1 MASPAEG
8 ANGSGR
14 LSRLPFYYGWI
25 VVAVAFVTLG
35 IGVNTRT
42 AFSLL
47 FPPILTEF
55 GWERG
60 VTAAAFSIGFVA
72 STIYA
77 PFIGM
82 LMDRFGPRYVLSFGV
97 LLVSAGMVTATRIQ
111 QPWHLYLT
119 LGVLVVGGSVF
130 MSYIGHSLFLPHWF
144 VRKRGLAI
152 GIAFSGVGVG
162 SILLFPWLQ
171 HIIDQVGWRQACWIM
186 AILLCVTVLP
196 LNILFQR
203 QRPQDMGLLPD
214 GDAMPGTTGHDNET
228 RSNIVD
234 ADWVAIEWTLGLAV
248 RTTRFWWV
256 FGGFFCALF
265 AWYAVQ
271 VHQTKYLIETGF
283 DPDRAAYALGLV
295 GLTGIVGQIGLGHL
309 SDRLGREWAWTVSG
323 LGFVVCYASLLL
335 LPQSPTSIALY
346 LIVGSQGLLGYGLTS
361 VLGPIPAEIFQ
372 GKRYGT
378 IFGTLS
384 LGAGLGAA
392 CGPWMTGVIY
402 DRFGSY
408 TQAWWLALGLS
419 VVSILCIW
427 FAAPRRVRVVAGQ
440 IDRLRARQR

>member
-1 MASPAEG
+1 MASPDPEV
-8 ANGSGR
+8 NTTGR
-14 LSRLPFYYGWI
+14 LARLPFFYGWI
-25 VVAVAFVTLG
+25 VVAVAFVTMG

-47 FPPILTEF
+47 FPPLLSEF

-60 VTAAAFSIGFVA
+60 VTAAAFSIGFIA

-77 PFIGM
+77 PFSGM
-82 LMDRFGPRYVLSFGV
+82 LMDRFGPRYVVSFGV
-97 LLVSAGMVTATRIQ
+97 LLVSAGMATATRIQ

-119 LGVLVVGGSVF
+119 LGVLVVGGSFF
-130 MSYIGHSLFLPHWF
+130 MSYFGHSLFLPNWF
-144 VRKRGLAI
+144 VRRRGLAI

-162 SILLFPWLQ
+162 SIVIFPWLQ

-186 AILLCVTVLP
+186 AILLCVLLVP
-196 LNILFQR
+196 LNFLFQR
-203 QRPQDMGLLPD
+203 QRPQDIGLEPD
-214 GDAMPGTTGHDNET
+214 GDAMPSATGHDEET
-228 RSNIVD
+228 RSNVVD
-234 ADWVAIEWTLGLAV
+234 PDWAVTEWTLGLAM

-256 FGGFFCALF
+256 FGGFFSGLF

-283 DPDRAAYALGLV
+283 DPNQTAYALGLV
-295 GLTGIVGQIGLGHL
+295 GLTGIVGQISLGHL
-309 SDRLGREWAWTVSG
+309 SDRVGREWAWTASG
-323 LGFVVCYASLLL
+323 LGYVVCYASLLL
-335 LPQSPTSIALY
+335 LPRYPTSITLY

-361 VLGPIPAEIFQ
+361 VVGAIPAELFQ

-384 LGAGLGAA
+384 MSAGLGAA
-392 CGPWMTGVIY
+392 GAPWITGVIY

-408 TQAWWLALGLS
+408 ALAWWLAQGMS
-419 VVSILCIW
+419 VLSILCIW
-427 FAAPRRVRVVAGQ
+427 LAAPRRVRAVAGQ
-440 IDRLRARQR
+440 IDRLHARQR